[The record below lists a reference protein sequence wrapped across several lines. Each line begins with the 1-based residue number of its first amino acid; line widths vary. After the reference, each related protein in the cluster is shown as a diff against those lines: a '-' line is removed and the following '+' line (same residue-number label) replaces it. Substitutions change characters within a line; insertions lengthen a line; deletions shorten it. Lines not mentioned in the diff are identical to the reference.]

1 MHTFF
6 VVAGGLALLGV
17 FLLGAKQFAGRSQVA
32 RARAAWAFLPVW
44 LVVATTN
51 LVLGMRAGYSFLS
64 ELPYFVVVLGVP
76 ALVAAWV
83 ARRSAS
89 AAAHEPGHLPS

>member
-1 MHTFF
+1 MHTLF

-44 LVVATTN
+44 LVVAITN
-51 LVLGMRAGYSFLS
+51 LVMGMRAGYSFLS
-64 ELPYFVVVLGVP
+64 ELPFFVVVLGVP
-76 ALVAAWV
+76 AIVAVGV
-83 ARRSAS
+83 ARRSAA
-89 AAAHEPGHLPS
+89 AAAHVPGHLPS